1 MLYRYYSGMEAFA
14 TEVFS
19 RASLSHAI
27 SGAAGGTLA
36 MLIVYPLDQL
46 RLSAQLAAQ
55 SRAAGGGGGS
65 GEHPPVNAGMVG
77 RARWIVER
85 KGVSELYRGLRA
97 TLITL
102 GASNF
107 LYFYF
112 YNGFKLFVQLR
123 SGLPTIGPLINLVVA
138 SAASSINVTLT
149 NPLWIS
155 ANAVRSA
162 HPRQCSP
169 GTLCFWLSSSCCSS
183 RSRAR
188 GRNELVADKQAALF
202 AGQVR

>member
-1 MLYRYYSGMEAFA
+1 MEAFA
-14 TEVFS
+14 AEVFS
-19 RASLSHAI
+19 RASLAHAI

-55 SRAAGGGGGS
+55 SKAGDDPSKAGDQ
-65 GEHPPVNAGMVG
+65 PPSSAGMLG
-77 RARWIVER
+77 RAHWIVKH
-85 KGVSELYRGLRA
+85 KGVRELYRGLTA

-155 ANAVRSA
+155 ATAVR
-162 HPRQCSP
+162 
-169 GTLCFWLSSSCCSS
+169 
-183 RSRAR
+183 
-188 GRNELVADKQAALF
+188 AALLP
-202 AGQVR
+202 ASVLLLVVVVLVVVVLLLLLLLELLIPKDVY

>member
-1 MLYRYYSGMEAFA
+1 MEAFA
-14 TEVFS
+14 AEVFS
-19 RASLSHAI
+19 RASLAHAI

-55 SRAAGGGGGS
+55 SKTEDPSRSGG
-65 GEHPPVNAGMVG
+65 HPPATAGMIG
-77 RARWIVER
+77 RARWIIKH
-85 KGVSELYRGLRA
+85 KGISELYRGLRA
-97 TLITL
+97 TLVTL

-112 YNGFKLFVQLR
+112 YNGFKLFVRLR

-138 SAASSINVTLT
+138 SAASAINVTLT

-155 ANAVRSA
+155 ANAVRTSTTR
-162 HPRQCSP
+162 PPQC
-169 GTLCFWLSSSCCSS
+169 G
-183 RSRAR
+183 SRALFR
-188 GRNELVADKQAALF
+188 RHCAGRPGPRHPLHPAA
-202 AGQVR
+202 AAAARTGAVT

>member
-1 MLYRYYSGMEAFA
+1 MEALA
-14 TEVFS
+14 SEVFS

-55 SRAAGGGGGS
+55 SKAGDDGRS

-85 KGVSELYRGLRA
+85 KGISELYRGLIS

-123 SGLPTIGPLINLVVA
+123 SGLPTVGPLINLVVA
-138 SAASSINVTLT
+138 SAASSINVVLT

-155 ANAVRSA
+155 ANAVSMAPAFRTAAGS
-162 HPRQCSP
+162 
-169 GTLCFWLSSSCCSS
+169 TSS
-183 RSRAR
+183 R
-188 GRNELVADKQAALF
+188 ALC
-202 AGQVR
+202 V